1 MRYIKVPA
9 NHGNYSFEPQ
19 SRLIVRTRMRGGL
32 HTEVFISTHYYSIE
46 RDRNLQLLRQLNAH
60 VAELCA
66 PRIVRS
72 CFTIARADR
81 EFDRYAI
88 TELPSYIIDWPA
100 SCKRALH
107 TSVNTRTHV
116 RSLRKSF
123 SNCGPNADGSR
134 VVTSGVFSAVFNFA
148 K

>member
-1 MRYIKVPA
+1 M
-9 NHGNYSFEPQ
+9 G
-19 SRLIVRTRMRGGL
+19 GGL
-32 HTEVFISTHYYSIE
+32 HTEVFISMHYYSIE

-60 VAELCA
+60 AAELCA
-66 PRIVRS
+66 PRIARS

-107 TSVNTRTHV
+107 TSVLVHVYARTV
-116 RSLRKSF
+116 AAEKFFQLRPKRRWFARSDEWSVLCCVQF
-123 SNCGPNADGSR
+123 CE
-134 VVTSGVFSAVFNFA
+134 VTHMLSTFL
-148 K
+148 